1 MYCPNCGNQNSAQ
14 QKFCRSCG
22 LGLQKVAQTLSEQL
36 PTKLDV
42 SLQQKKQRL
51 EKLGVAALSIFGAG
65 VAIPFLYSIFY
76 KMMWTQGKV
85 IAGLGLL
92 ALIIVLGCGLLSVI
106 LFAKANEVKETP
118 ANHPPADPLV
128 LKPGEDTGRLLGEAV
143 PAQPVFSVSERTTE
157 LLLAEKKSTDD
168 GE

>member
-1 MYCPNCGNQNSAQ
+1 MYCPNCGNQNSAD

-42 SLQQKKQRL
+42 SLQQKKERL
-51 EKLGVAALSIFGAG
+51 EKLGVAALSVFGVG
-65 VAIPFLYSIFY
+65 VAIPVLYGIFY
-76 KMMWTQGKV
+76 KMMYTQGKV

-118 ANHPPADPLV
+118 ADRPLPRD
-128 LKPGEDTGRLLGEAV
+128 LANQNTAELLHESL
-143 PAQPVFSVSERTTE
+143 PQTPTFSVAERTTE
-157 LLLAEKKSTDD
+157 LLSDPKPVKR
-168 GE
+168 